1 MNNLFLKT
9 LTCLLIT
16 LNIMTAQNRTTIK
29 GYVRGA
35 DGKPIPYV
43 NVFIEGAFEGAM
55 TNESGYFEFTTSMK
69 GRIILSASIIGYEKF
84 IKEIELNGSGQIELN
99 IVLKEKEVELK
110 ETVISASSYGSEKEK
125 GLVINRMDVL
135 TTPGGAADLYQSL
148 KTMPGI
154 THVSESAEL
163 YVRGGDPLETVTM
176 INQTPVYHPY
186 TLESSYGGLFSNLK
200 QSAIKSVYFSSGGFS
215 AKYGNVLS
223 GVLDIETRDLPV
235 NNGGSFGLSL
245 ASLDISYG
253 YMPESESVG
262 IYADFSKSYT
272 EPIFW
277 LNGGSER
284 MTVAPVSGNLT
295 AGAILKYAGASRL
308 KLFIMAADDKQ
319 GVNVERAEYNGVF
332 NGNSSNYL
340 VNLQSINPV
349 FKNFLIKTAVGY
361 NRFNNLW
368 KIGALD
374 IKKTENVISFRSDAE
389 YQIAGKVKLLG
400 GIEFE
405 SRKINYLGKVPYY
418 DYDIRPDAE
427 YTNIDANI
435 NGDRAGLYAELQYAD
450 LFGIKNFS
458 TAAGIRYDRIIQLN
472 AEWADPRIS
481 FSYRLSEKSTFRLG
495 AGIFRQMPDPRLLNP
510 NDGNPGLSPMSAE
523 HYIFSYEFTPDDH
536 NSLRLE
542 FYYKD
547 YDDLP
552 AENDFANYDNS
563 GYGFA
568 KGIDLIYKGIFP
580 YGITGWISYG
590 YIDTKRK
597 WIDFGNLTRS
607 SYDITH
613 NLNLVM
619 KFTLSDYFQLGFTC
633 RYATG
638 RPYTPIVGSVYKEKY
653 DIYEPV
659 YGADNSVRFPDYK
672 RIDLRLTYYNMLF
685 SKYYLVV
692 YAEALNIFGFKNLF
706 GYSYSFDYG
715 QKKEIE
721 SYFGRRMLVFGF
733 MLQI

>member
-1 MNNLFLKT
+1 MNNVFLKT
-9 LTCLLIT
+9 LFCILVA
-16 LNIMTAQNRTTIK
+16 LNINAQSRTTVK
-29 GYVRGA
+29 GYVKDA

-43 NVFIEGAFEGAM
+43 NVFIEGSFEGAM
-55 TNESGYFEFTTSMK
+55 TNESGYFEFVSSK
-69 GRIILSASIIGYEKF
+69 RGKAILSASIIGYEKF
-84 IKEIELNGSGQIELN
+84 KTEIELFRSGEIELI

-215 AKYGNVLS
+215 VKYGNALS
-223 GVLDIETRDLPV
+223 GVLDIETKDLPV

-245 ASLDISYG
+245 ASLDLSYG
-253 YMPESESVG
+253 YMQENESTG
-262 IYADFSKSYT
+262 IYADFSQSYT
-272 EPIFW
+272 DPIFW
-277 LNGGSER
+277 LNGGRER
-284 MTVAPVSGNLT
+284 MTVAPVSRNFT
-295 AGAILKYAGASRL
+295 AGAIVKYSKSSRL
-308 KLFIMAADDKQ
+308 KLFVMAADDKQ

-349 FKNFLIKTAVGY
+349 FKNLLLKTAVGY
-361 NRFNNLW
+361 NRFKNLW
-368 KIGALD
+368 KIGTLD
-374 IKKTENVISFRSDAE
+374 IEKTENVISFRSDAE
-389 YQIAGKVKLLG
+389 YRIAQKVKLLG
-400 GIEFE
+400 GFEFE
-405 SRKINYLGKVPYY
+405 SRRIEYLGKVPYY
-418 DYDIRPDAE
+418 DYDIRPGAE
-427 YTNIDANI
+427 YINIDAKI
-435 NGDRAGLYAELQYAD
+435 NGDRAGLYTELQYLN
-450 LFGIKNFS
+450 LFSIKNLS
-458 TAAGIRYDRIIQLN
+458 TAAGIRYDKIFQLN
-472 AEWADPRIS
+472 AEWADPR
-481 FSYRLSEKSTFRLG
+481 FSLSYKLSEKTTFRFG
-495 AGIFRQMPDPRLLNP
+495 AGMFRQMPDPRLLNP
-510 NDGNPGLSPMSAE
+510 NDGNPDLKPMRAK
-523 HYIFSYEFTPDDH
+523 HYIFSYEFTPDDN
-536 NSLRLE
+536 NSLRME

-597 WIDFGNLTRS
+597 WIDFENLTRS

-638 RPYTPIVGSVYKEKY
+638 RPYTPVVGAVYKEKY
-653 DIYEPV
+653 DIYEPI

-685 SKYYLVV
+685 NKYYLVV

-706 GYSYSFDYG
+706 GYSYLFDYG